1 MLSLLNAKFQL
12 QKKKSIIFLN
22 SKKLGQSCILH
33 CHLIMSRF
41 IPKKK
46 HFKSASTWKQHVTA
60 LLRLSCCN
68 RAAGELQQNQ

>member
-1 MLSLLNAKFQL
+1 MDDCSFNFHNYDAIFVKCKISIT
-12 QKKKSIIFLN
+12 KKKSIIFLN

-46 HFKSASTWKQHVTA
+46 HFKSAST
-60 LLRLSCCN
+60 
-68 RAAGELQQNQ
+68 